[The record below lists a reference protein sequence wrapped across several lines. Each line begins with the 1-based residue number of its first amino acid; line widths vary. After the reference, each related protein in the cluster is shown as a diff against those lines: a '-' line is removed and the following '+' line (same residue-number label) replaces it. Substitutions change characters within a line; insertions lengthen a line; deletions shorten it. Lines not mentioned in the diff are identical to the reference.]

1 MPLATAANL
10 TTTETYVDARSRNDT
25 RKVLSLVSDDIELDG
40 PHASVRGK
48 EAFGKYLDKT
58 RNVSGTWGE
67 PYWTQG
73 MDHVA
78 IDGVVK
84 IAFLSVKLVTR
95 FYFEEGGLIRRIWM
109 GRVGKTG

>member
-10 TTTETYVDARSRNDT
+10 ASTETYVDARSRNDT

-48 EAFGKYLDKT
+48 EAFGKYLDKN
-58 RNVSGTWGE
+58 RSNRGTWGE
-67 PYWTQG
+67 PYWTEG

-84 IAFLSVKLVTR
+84 FAFLTVKVVTR
-95 FYFEEGGLIRRIWM
+95 FYFEEGGLICRIWV